1 MSFIA
6 FKISDYDYT
15 AEREQYRTICKL
27 LREKYLQSDELCV
40 FIANYNIFDCE
51 LDGIVI
57 KSDAIIAVEF
67 KNYSGNVLA
76 VENGHWRLSDGTI
89 IKGGSNKSVYQQ
101 AKINHVA
108 LKQGLKEGKIIP
120 NKMSANIPSLIVFAQ
135 PISLTN
141 NLGKRTKSWLHVCDI
156 DHFIDK
162 IEDITSPK
170 FYLTNEQILDLIPK
184 LGLIEE
190 FVDTRFTVD
199 VNINPIDSALA
210 NDNIVDRTIS
220 DTLEET
226 SQPIKRISQ
235 SRNLYESEDA
245 IKDSFQKFLNKNIV
259 PLLNIE
265 GKYSLFVVHFRN
277 YIEIIGKPLPFQSE
291 YVAILYSKGAITHI
305 DILQRIFH
313 KNVVA
318 LSNSIIVWPEGDIQ
332 SSENSITA
340 KKPTGPS
347 SSPQQRIKNNTIDSD
362 TIVSQEII
370 KLPEWLDNL
379 IFHTLGAKYQPSYER
394 FSYNLDLNGNE
405 AKIYLGTYFP
415 RSFAESNIIFNQI
428 CKSSIVQSAILT
440 KSEIQI
446 LDFGC
451 GSGGATFGVLNSI
464 EESFSAP
471 KNIRIIGV
479 DGNQNSLKLL
489 DKITRFYN
497 SRGKLNI
504 RLDIVPCYIESEE
517 DFNDIADVI
526 GREFDFIVTSKAIGE
541 FERKN
546 RISQN
551 GYEFFSTLFAPLLS
565 KDGLMIILDVT
576 TKNEQSGL
584 FLSQQMNIGV
594 NNFLAKSS
602 NHFKSIAPCEGILNG
617 NICTRNCFF
626 KKEIFVSHSEKSKD
640 LTKFAVRIVTRR
652 ESALDKSIFGNVLRN
667 PDCVIYKL

>member
-6 FKISDYDYT
+6 FKISEYDYT
-15 AEREQYRTICKL
+15 AEREQYRTICQL
-27 LREKYLQSDELCV
+27 LREKYSHIDEVCI

-67 KNYSGNVLA
+67 KNYGGNILA

-101 AKINHVA
+101 AKLNHIA
-108 LKQGLKEGKIIP
+108 LKQGLRKGKILP
-120 NKMSANIPSLIVFAQ
+120 NIMLANIPSLIVFAR

-141 NLGKRTKSWLHVCDI
+141 NLGERTKSWLHVCDNN
-156 DHFIDK
+156 HFIDK
-162 IEDITSPK
+162 IEDITASK
-170 FYLTNEQILDLIPK
+170 FYLTNKQILDLIPK
-184 LGLIEE
+184 MGLMEE
-190 FVDTRFTVD
+190 FVDARFTVD
-199 VNINPIDSALA
+199 VNINPIR
-210 NDNIVDRTIS
+210 NTTPNVDVVERVTGSIAE
-220 DTLEET
+220 TT
-226 SQPIKRISQ
+226 SQPHKQTSQ
-235 SRNLYESEDA
+235 SQKTDESEENV
-245 IKDSFQKFLNKNIV
+245 IKNSLQKFLNENIV
-259 PLLNIE
+259 PLLNIDGE
-265 GKYSLFVVHFRN
+265 YSLLVVHFRN

-291 YVAILYSKGAITHI
+291 YVAILNSKGVTKHI
-305 DILQRIFH
+305 CILQRIFH

-318 LSNSIIVWPEGDIQ
+318 LSDSIIVWPEGEVQ
-332 SSENSITA
+332 SSENPITT
-340 KKPTGPS
+340 KKPTDS
-347 SSPQQRIKNNTIDSD
+347 SSYPRQHIKNKTIDSN
-362 TIVSQEII
+362 TIGSQEII

-379 IFHTLGAKYQPSYER
+379 IFHTLGAKYQPSHER
-394 FSYNLDLNGNE
+394 FSYNLDLTDNE

-415 RSFAESNIIFNQI
+415 RSFAESNIIFNHI
-428 CKSSIVQSAILT
+428 CKSSIMQSVFLT
-440 KSEIQI
+440 KSEIRI

-451 GSGGATFGVLNSI
+451 GSGGATFGVLHSI
-464 EESFSAP
+464 EESVPAS
-471 KNIRIIGV
+471 KNIRVIGV
-479 DGNQNSLKLL
+479 DGNQNSLRLL

-497 SRGKLNI
+497 GRGKLNVH
-504 RLDIVPCYIESEE
+504 LDVVPCYIESEG

-576 TKNEQSGL
+576 TKDETSGL
-584 FLSQQMNIGV
+584 FLSQRMNIGV
-594 NNFLAKSS
+594 NNFLSKSS

-626 KKEIFVSHSEKSKD
+626 KKEIFVSHSGKSKD
-640 LTKFAVRIVTRR
+640 LTKFVVRIVTRR
-652 ESALDKSIFGNVLRN
+652 ETAFDKSIFENVLRN
-667 PDCVIYKL
+667 PNCVI